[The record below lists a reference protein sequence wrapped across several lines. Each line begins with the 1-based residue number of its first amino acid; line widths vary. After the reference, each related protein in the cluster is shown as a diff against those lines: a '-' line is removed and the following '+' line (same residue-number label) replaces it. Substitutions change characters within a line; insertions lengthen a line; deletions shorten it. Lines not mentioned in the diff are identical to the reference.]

1 MASKTLEGIKSIENF
16 QIEDKRLFLRLD
28 LNVPLDE
35 SGRITD
41 DTRILAAMP
50 TIRYAI
56 DKGAKIILASH
67 FGRPKGKPGDRE
79 KYSLE
84 PVAAYLNDA
93 LKKEIILVE
102 EPAANATKQLLSG
115 LKPSQIIMLENL
127 RFDPG
132 EEKNDREFA
141 QKLAAFTDIYIND
154 AFGASHRAHASIVAL
169 PELVEKHG
177 LGFLMR
183 KEIEML
189 DRVRLNPEAPFVAV
203 LGGAKV
209 SDKIEVIEVLMDKV
223 DTLIIGGAMAYTFLA
238 AQNIST
244 GKSLVEKDKVRFA
257 GELLERAKARKK
269 KLLLP
274 VDHKITRD
282 IKDTASL
289 TITENAAIPE
299 GWMGVDIGPKT
310 IALYAQELARA
321 KTVFWNGPMGVFE
334 TPEFAEGTFAVA
346 QLITESSAI
355 TVVGGGDSAAAAHA
369 SGLADKFSHI
379 STGGGASLEF
389 LQGEALPGIGAL
401 KPIKRSDKE
410 MLIEST
416 GEVIEEPKRQ

>member
-16 QIEDKRLFLRLD
+16 QLEDKRLFLRLD
-28 LNVPLDE
+28 LNVPLDDDLN
-35 SGRITD
+35 ITD
-41 DTRILAAMP
+41 DTRIRAAMP

-56 DKGAKIILASH
+56 DKGAKIILSSH
-67 FGRPKGKPGDRE
+67 LGRPKGKPEDRE
-79 KYSLE
+79 KFSLE
-84 PVAAYLNDA
+84 PVASYLNTV

-102 EPAANATKQLLSG
+102 EPAANATKQLLAG

-141 QKLAAFTDIYIND
+141 QKLASFTDIYIND
-154 AFGASHRAHASIVAL
+154 AFGASHRAHASIVGL
-169 PELVEKHG
+169 PELVDKRG
-177 LGFLMR
+177 LGFLMK

-189 DRVRLNPEAPFVAV
+189 DRVRLNPESPFIAV

-209 SDKIEVIEVLMDKV
+209 SDKIDVIEMLMDKV
-223 DTLIIGGAMAYTFLA
+223 DSLIIGGAMAYTFLA
-238 AQNIST
+238 SQNVGI
-244 GKSLVEKDKVRFA
+244 GKSLVEKDKVKFA
-257 GELLERAKARKK
+257 GELMERAKARRK
-269 KLLLP
+269 KLLIP
-274 VDHKITRD
+274 IDHRITKD
-282 IKDTASL
+282 IKDTFSL
-289 TITENAAIPE
+289 KVTEGVLIPE
-299 GWMGVDIGPKT
+299 GWLGVDIGPKT
-310 IALYAQELARA
+310 EALYAAEIRRA

-334 TPEFAEGTFAVA
+334 TPEFAEGTFGVA
-346 QLITESSAI
+346 RAITESSAI

-389 LQGEALPGIGAL
+389 LQGEPLPGIGAL

-410 MLIEST
+410 MIIEST
-416 GEVIEEPKRQ
+416 GEIPEGEQ